1 MSRLPNEAK
10 MRISFDL
17 DEVLF
22 VSTETHKAEPPLIFP
37 LNKIF
42 RERLRMGTPAL
53 VHRLQTLGY
62 EVWIYTSSYRSEN
75 YLKNL
80 FKSYGIKFDGIV
92 NAERH
97 EREVQRGRK
106 QRLPQK
112 VPPHYQISLHI
123 DDEENI
129 IRNART
135 YGYHVLRVY
144 EPDDEWAAKVL
155 GEAERIRKLE
165 EITKKGAGNG

>member
-1 MSRLPNEAK
+1 

-22 VSTETHKAEPPLIFP
+22 VNPENYKIEPPPGWLHRR
-37 LNKIF
+37 LY
-42 RERLRMGTPAL
+42 RERLRAGTVEL
-53 VHRLQTLGY
+53 INELQNRGF
-62 EVWIYTSSYRSEN
+62 EVWVYTSSFRPETYI
-75 YLKNL
+75 KNL
-80 FKSYGIKFDGIV
+80 FGGYGVKFDGIV
-92 NAERH
+92 NGARH
-97 EREVQRGRK
+97 EREVQMGRR

-123 DDEENI
+123 DDEESI

-165 EITKKGAGNG
+165 KFTKKGAGNG

>member
-1 MSRLPNEAK
+1 

-22 VSTETHKAEPPLIFP
+22 VDPKRYKTEPVPGFVHKRIY
-37 LNKIF
+37 
-42 RERLRMGTPAL
+42 RERLRKGTVEL
-53 VHRLQTLGY
+53 INELQKRGY

>member
-1 MSRLPNEAK
+1 
-10 MRISFDL
+10 
-17 DEVLF
+17 
-22 VSTETHKAEPPLIFP
+22 
-37 LNKIF
+37 
-42 RERLRMGTPAL
+42 MG
-53 VHRLQTLGY
+53 R
-62 EVWIYTSSYRSEN
+62 R
-75 YLKNL
+75 
-80 FKSYGIKFDGIV
+80 
-92 NAERH
+92 
-97 EREVQRGRK
+97 

-123 DDEENI
+123 DDEESI

-165 EITKKGAGNG
+165 EFTKKGAGNG

>member
-1 MSRLPNEAK
+1 

-22 VSTETHKAEPPLIFP
+22 VNPENYEIEPVPGWLHKRIF
-37 LNKIF
+37 K
-42 RERLRMGTPAL
+42 ERLRKGTVEL
-53 VHRLQTLGY
+53 INELQRRGF
-62 EVWIYTSSYRSEN
+62 EVWIYTSSYRSER
-75 YLKNL
+75 YLNSL
-80 FKSYGIKFDGIV
+80 FGGYGVKFDGIV
-92 NAERH
+92 NAARH
-97 EREVQRGRK
+97 EREVQAGRK

-123 DDEENI
+123 DDEESI

-144 EPDDEWAAKVL
+144 EPDDEWADKVL